1 MAKDIRELFVRS
13 ICKVQIIILIQT
25 VKTKKYELI
34 LDRKIEK
41 DGDNILNWYV
51 LPIRLI
57 YCSENEYA

>member
-13 ICKVQIIILIQT
+13 ICKVQIIIQT
-25 VKTKKYELI
+25 VKTKYELI

-51 LPIRLI
+51 FPIRLI

>member
-13 ICKVQIIILIQT
+13 ICKVQIIIIIQT
-25 VKTKKYELI
+25 VKTKYELI

-41 DGDNILNWYV
+41 DDDNILNWYV
-51 LPIRLI
+51 FPIRLI